1 MRPAFDKLNIAG
13 HWLAGVLNDLRIGTR
28 ISLGFGCVLVILGGA
43 STMAYR
49 EFTNVD
55 GVFGEYTHQTAVDS
69 AVRSIDREF
78 LALHSALS
86 DLLRMDSEVAVKRV
100 GETRGSVQAAIAR
113 ALERSPRG
121 EQRTRVEAIE
131 KEFGRFSTSLDKVV
145 ELRQEEQ
152 KLSRTVIQSSALE
165 LNERLDD
172 LRKTAGEVGNT
183 FAESLALQSLQGLA
197 AARLTLNKLID
208 ARDYSFQ
215 DAASKSLAELS
226 DGIGKIL
233 PALKG
238 TWLEKSF
245 EGVDAPRERYVGAV
259 SRSLAIAAELS
270 KQMAA
275 MQSIGETMAANAKTV
290 ADNAAVVEAR
300 LERESAALLDHS
312 VRLTLILAVG
322 GMALGIAL
330 ALLIGRGI
338 ARPVVEIC
346 NSMRSLAAGNRDVE
360 IPGMGR
366 GDEIGQMAAA
376 LKVFKDNLIETE
388 RLRAEQEEQENRT
401 KEARKAE
408 MLALAD
414 RFQRAVGGIVD
425 GVASASAQLQ
435 GAAQTMSK
443 GSEET
448 TAQSAA
454 VASASGTAS
463 ANVQSV
469 AAATEQLSYSIREIS
484 DQVHRSQHRS
494 HRIASEAASEA
505 ERTNV
510 QVRELAQAAER
521 IGGIVDIIS
530 QIAAQTNMLALNA
543 TIEAARAG
551 EAGRGFAVVA
561 QEVKALAEQTAKATA
576 EIGAQI
582 TGIQD
587 TTNSTAEFISVIAKT
602 TQEVSSIASTIAS
615 AVEEQGSATKEIAKN
630 VQEASRGTKEVANSI
645 ERVTHASE
653 SSGAAASQV
662 LSAAADL
669 SRQSDALRSQMEE
682 FLRTVR
688 AA

>member
-484 DQVHRSQHRS
+484 DQVHRS

>member
-1 MRPAFDKLNIAG
+1 MRPAFEKLNIAG

-86 DLLRMDSEVAVKRV
+86 DLLRLDSEVAVKRV

-131 KEFGRFSTSLDKVV
+131 KEFGKFSTSLDKVV

-152 KLSRTVIQSSALE
+152 KLNRTVIQSTALE

-226 DGIGKIL
+226 EGVGKIL
-233 PALKG
+233 PAVKG

-245 EGVDAPRERYVGAV
+245 GSVDAPRERYVGAV

-484 DQVHRSQHRS
+484 DQVHRS
-494 HRIASEAASEA
+494 HRIASEA

-645 ERVTHASE
+645 ERVTQASE